1 MLHFAPESF
10 MLLRKIFG
18 PKQEDVTG
26 DWKRLPNEQY
36 HDFYSSPN
44 HVIKSRTM
52 RFARNV
58 ACMREQKNAH
68 RLFVGK
74 PKGKRPLGRL
84 RHRWEDNIKMY
95 LKYDGRMVTV
105 YLWHSTESSGGLL
118 QT

>member
-1 MLHFAPESF
+1 

-18 PKQEDVTG
+18 PKREDVTG

-36 HDFYSSPN
+36 HDLYSSPN

-58 ACMREQKNAH
+58 ACMREQKMH
-68 RLFVGK
+68 TDFL
-74 PKGKRPLGRL
+74 LGNL
-84 RHRWEDNIKMY
+84 RERDHLEDLGIGGRIILKWILN
-95 LKYDGRMVTV
+95 KYDGRMVTV